1 MPGLLVA
8 DKWTGERIDELPYS
22 SERDVEDAL
31 EAACNAQARSWTAVE
46 RAEALRTAARML
58 SERQDV
64 IADVMQQE
72 TGFTPADVRDE
83 FKRALVTLQLSAEEA
98 TRLAGEVVALG
109 ASPGFEERVA
119 FTIRVPAGVVLAITP
134 FNAPL
139 NTVCHKIGPALAAG
153 NSVVLKPAAFTP
165 LTARALAEVL
175 WAAGVPR
182 ERLHVLYGTGGD
194 LGLRLL
200 RDPRIDFTTFTGS
213 TEVGLVVKRETGIRP
228 VQLELGSVSVTVVC
242 EDANLA
248 QVIGDVQRAGYRKAG
263 QVCTSVQVLF
273 VHEAIYEKAIDALA
287 EKVREL
293 QAGDPRAEG
302 TRVGPLICEPAAQR
316 ASELVERARAAGA
329 QAVVGGTAA
338 GSLFA
343 PSLIADV
350 RPEMDLARQEI
361 FAPVVAAIRYRDAEA
376 ALGQINAGRYGLQA
390 GVYTERIDSALW
402 WARRLQVGGV
412 IVNGTSST
420 RADGMPYGGVKDSGF
435 GREGPAYAVQEMTT
449 SRLIMWA
456 GTAS

>member
-1 MPGLLVA
+1 MTSLLVT
-8 DKWTGERIDELPYS
+8 DKWTGQRIGELPYS
-22 SERDVEDAL
+22 TDHEVDDAL
-31 EAACNAQARSWTAVE
+31 EAAQVAQRHPWTPSE
-46 RAEALRTAARML
+46 RAEALHTARRML
-58 SERQDV
+58 SERQDD
-64 IADVMQQE
+64 IAGVMQQE
-72 TGFTPADVRDE
+72 TGFTPGDVRDE
-83 FKRALVTLQLSAEEA
+83 FKRALVTLRLCAEEA

-139 NTVCHKIGPALAAG
+139 NTVCHKVGPALAAG
-153 NSVVLKPAAFTP
+153 NSVILKPAAFTP
-165 LTARALAEVL
+165 LTARAFVELL
-175 WAAGVPR
+175 WEAGVPR

-200 RDPRIDFTTFTGS
+200 RDPRVDFTTFTGS

-242 EDANLA
+242 DDANLA
-248 QVIGDVQRAGYRKAG
+248 QVAADVQRAGYRKAG

-273 VHEAIYEKAIDALA
+273 VHRSIYDRAVDALA
-287 EKVREL
+287 ARVEEL

-302 TRVGPLICEPAAQR
+302 TRVGPLICEPAAER
-316 ASELVERARAAGA
+316 ASELVEGATSTGARV
-329 QAVVGGTAA
+329 VVGGTAV

-361 FAPVVAAIRYRDAEA
+361 SHPSSRRSPTTTRRPLSGRSTPGATAYRRASTPNASAMHSGGHEDCRSAASSSTAPR
-376 ALGQINAGRYGLQA
+376 ALGPTACPTAG
-390 GVYTERIDSALW
+390 
-402 WARRLQVGGV
+402 
-412 IVNGTSST
+412 
-420 RADGMPYGGVKDSGF
+420 
-435 GREGPAYAVQEMTT
+435 
-449 SRLIMWA
+449 
-456 GTAS
+456 